1 MKPGSPEK
9 SRPRFA
15 SRRARLLLVLAAAI
29 FHVSVTATVLMI
41 AKSPLGSS
49 EFNQTGLGTFASDG
63 FMYQDE
69 VVELCGILK
78 NQGLVAWANWP
89 TQLHVRLYSLP
100 VAFLNGGTHFDI
112 LSIEPL
118 NLIYYLAILIL
129 VCKLGEI
136 VFNYRTGLMA
146 AMAVAIWPSLL
157 LHTTQLLRD
166 PLLITAFLI
175 LILSLTLVLKRD
187 FDTRSAPA
195 TAAVQR
201 AASLLWFTSYA
212 KARKIETGSLQ
223 YNTSQPWTRGLL
235 NGLAG
240 AAAIVIIRIVRLP
253 MWPMLWTI
261 IILAVSF
268 LIVRFVRQ
276 RHFALGNLVMAL
288 MMIATILIT
297 PRFQNAFH
305 NQQVVKNP
313 RAILPEEVQK
323 LPIKEQIATR
333 RYGFGT
339 QLDPSGA
346 IVPSD
351 AGSDIDR
358 EVRFNSAADI
368 LRHIPR
374 ALAVGFFAPFPNMWL
389 GAGRQVGG
397 GGRRLAGFE
406 TLLSYVIECLALFG
420 LWRARRNLS
429 AWLLFLVITLGAMS
443 LGLVVGNI
451 GALYRLRYPF
461 WLLLIVV
468 GASGADCL
476 IRRRAKPSAA
486 GHGLALEASAG
497 TFHN

>member
-1 MKPGSPEK
+1 
-9 SRPRFA
+9 
-15 SRRARLLLVLAAAI
+15 
-29 FHVSVTATVLMI
+29 
-41 AKSPLGSS
+41 
-49 EFNQTGLGTFASDG
+49 
-63 FMYQDE
+63 
-69 VVELCGILK
+69 
-78 NQGLVAWANWP
+78 
-89 TQLHVRLYSLP
+89 
-100 VAFLNGGTHFDI
+100 
-112 LSIEPL
+112 
-118 NLIYYLAILIL
+118 
-129 VCKLGEI
+129 
-136 VFNYRTGLMA
+136 NYRTGLMA
-146 AMAVAIWPSLL
+146 ATAVAIWPSLL

-175 LILSLTLVLKRD
+175 LILSLTLCLKRN
-187 FDTRSAPA
+187 FDTRSASA
-195 TAAVQR
+195 TTAVQR

-223 YNTSQPWTRGLL
+223 NNTSQPWTRGLL

-253 MWPMLWTI
+253 MWPMLWTVV
-261 IILAVSF
+261 ILAVSF
-268 LIVRFVRQ
+268 LIFRFVRQ
-276 RHFALGNLVMAL
+276 RHFALGNFVMAL
-288 MMIATILIT
+288 IMIATILIT

-305 NQQVVKNP
+305 NQQVVKKP
-313 RAILPEEVQK
+313 RAILPEEVQQ
-323 LPIKEQIATR
+323 LPVKEQIATR
-333 RYGFGT
+333 RHGFGT

-358 EVRFNSAADI
+358 EVQFNSAADI

-461 WLLLIVV
+461 WVLLIVV
-468 GASGADCL
+468 GASGVDCL
-476 IRRRAKPSAA
+476 IRHRAKPSAA
-486 GHGLALEASAG
+486 GHGLALEAFAG